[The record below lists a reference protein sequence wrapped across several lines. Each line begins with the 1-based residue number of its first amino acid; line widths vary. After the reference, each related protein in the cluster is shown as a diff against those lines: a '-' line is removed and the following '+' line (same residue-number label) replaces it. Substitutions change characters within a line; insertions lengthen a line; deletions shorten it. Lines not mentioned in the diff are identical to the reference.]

1 MLTFW
6 LNVYNFM
13 SIDGI
18 LKNGITTSVQ
28 DVKGFFSKTSYRL
41 GEYAFSLDDIEHG
54 ILRSNQRRP
63 YALFRP
69 FGGGDPRQAFCL
81 SQLDPRIHCCLV
93 CGAASSPA
101 LRVYTPRQLQTQMA
115 QAVNQFLRANH
126 GMRVDVEKKEI
137 WLNRCFYWYRKD
149 FEQHSNGILNF
160 IAEHLEASDVK
171 QFIAQQKRQ
180 LTLRFMDYD
189 WSLNAA

>member
-1 MLTFW
+1 
-6 LNVYNFM
+6 
-13 SIDGI
+13 
-18 LKNGITTSVQ
+18 
-28 DVKGFFSKTSYRL
+28 
-41 GEYAFSLDDIEHG
+41 
-54 ILRSNQRRP
+54 
-63 YALFRP
+63 
-69 FGGGDPRQAFCL
+69 
-81 SQLDPRIHCCLV
+81 
-93 CGAASSPA
+93 
-101 LRVYTPRQLQTQMA
+101 MA